1 MLRILLR
8 LYLLST
14 VHIIFVCSHR
24 LCSHRLTHA
33 ETELRD
39 LVTQQSVIERVGMA
53 EVITDFRDGSIV
65 TVEWPT
71 LVDIVC
77 KLDRASEE
85 LLLSIYVLQIQLTY
99 NSDMNCGCIA
109 QTRAAQTVQEAMN
122 QVNNARDRLTLLV
135 KEKEGG

>member
-1 MLRILLR
+1 MLRILLH

-14 VHIIFVCSHR
+14 VRIIFVCSH
-24 LCSHRLTHA
+24 HFTHV
-33 ETELRD
+33 ETELQD
-39 LVTQQSVIERVGMA
+39 LVTQQSVIERVGMV
-53 EVITDFRDGSIV
+53 EVIRDFRDGNIV

-85 LLLSIYVLQIQLTY
+85 LLLTY
-99 NSDMNCGCIA
+99 FANSVPILIDEGDMNCGCIA
-109 QTRAAQTVQEAMN
+109 QPRAAQTVQEAMN

>member
-1 MLRILLR
+1 MALGDHSFNSISTASFQELKMLRILLH

-14 VHIIFVCSHR
+14 VRIIFVCSH
-24 LCSHRLTHA
+24 HFTHV
-33 ETELRD
+33 ETELQD
-39 LVTQQSVIERVGMA
+39 LVTQQSVIERVGMV
-53 EVITDFRDGSIV
+53 EVIRDFRDGNIV

-99 NSDMNCGCIA
+99 PNSKWSSYFANSVPILMIKA
-109 QTRAAQTVQEAMN
+109 I
-122 QVNNARDRLTLLV
+122 
-135 KEKEGG
+135 